1 MSSNK
6 EYVFAFLAGVLTIG
20 KANSTTTEVCPVR
33 PGHPLKYGGPF
44 DGTPE
49 ENASLVPDK
58 AGKRFGYWE
67 LAYVYDAGRFVTF
80 QCEYPDGK
88 IINVRLEHRIR
99 RCEYTVSKS
108 LVLKIVC
115 K

>member
-6 EYVFAFLAGVLTIG
+6 KYILVVLAGVLTISQTIAATG
-20 KANSTTTEVCPVR
+20 EVCPVR
-33 PGHPLKYGGPF
+33 SGHPLKYGGPF

-49 ENASLVPDK
+49 EKASLIPDK

-67 LAYVYDAGRFVTF
+67 LEYVYDAGRFVTF
-80 QCEYPDGK
+80 RCEYPDGK
-88 IINVRLEHRIR
+88 VVDVRLEQRIK
-99 RCEYTVSKS
+99 RCEYTVSQKK
-108 LVLKIVC
+108 VLKIVC